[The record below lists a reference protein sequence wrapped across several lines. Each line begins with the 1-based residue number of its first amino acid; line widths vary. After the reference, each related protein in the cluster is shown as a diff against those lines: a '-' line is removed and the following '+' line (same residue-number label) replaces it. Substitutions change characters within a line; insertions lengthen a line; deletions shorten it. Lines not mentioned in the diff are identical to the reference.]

1 MLTRFPGF
9 QPPSRTA
16 RFFREYCS
24 SGAFPALA
32 APGLDF
38 QVSSPLSRT
47 ARFLKRIWLIRC
59 ISGSGGSWARF
70 PGFQPPSR
78 TLRFLQR
85 ILLIRCI
92 SGSGG
97 SWARFPRNP
106 AHRWILR
113 NLPVHAIKYRFSK
126 MLGFRT
132 HPWVPAEPTVLCNKT
147 NVFKDVGI
155 PEPTVGSCGTHRFM
169 Q

>member
-9 QPPSRTA
+9 QPPSRAA

-24 SGAFPALA
+24 SDAFPALA
-32 APGLDF
+32 APGPDF

-47 ARFLKRIWLIRC
+47 ARFLKRMWLIRC

-78 TLRFLQR
+78 T
-85 ILLIRCI
+85 
-92 SGSGG
+92 
-97 SWARFPRNP
+97 ARFSREYCSSGAFPALGAPRGIHRNP
-106 AHRWILR
+106 PIYI
-113 NLPVHAIKYRFSK
+113 IKHTCSK
-126 MLGFRT
+126 MLGFRN
-132 HPWVPAEPTVLCNKT
+132 PPLDPPEPPVSCNKT
-147 NVFKDVGI
+147 QVFKDVGI
-155 PEPTVGSCGTHRFM
+155 QEPTVGSCGTHRFM